1 MNTESFEFLEEAVK
15 IAQKFIAQE
24 ENKPVL
30 PYQSPEDL
38 TQKLDI
44 VLQEASLEK
53 SHFFQIL
60 QDIALA
66 TPSTASKGF
75 FNQLYGGRSMP
86 ALVGDILSSLMNN
99 SMYTFKVAGL
109 QVLIEKEV
117 LKAMSKKIGYTSAEG
132 TIVAGGSTANFTA
145 MLLAR
150 NEKDKSIRNEGLQNQ
165 KLTIYTSEESHYSI
179 RKNAGILGLGRNLVR
194 KVATLQNGKMD
205 VKALETQIQVDIE
218 QGFMPFF
225 INSTAGT
232 TVLGAFDPFEEIAE
246 IAQKYHCWFHI
257 DGAFGGSVLMSK
269 KYKHLIKGAE
279 KADSF
284 TWNAHKMMN
293 IPLTASVILCKEK
306 GVLRRNL
313 SENADYLFQGEYD
326 YNPGEE
332 SLQCGRRNDGLKIWA
347 AWKYYGHQGYEQR
360 INKVYDLAQYAVQ
373 KIQKNT
379 QLSLIQEPE
388 CTTVCFN
395 VLGKSAQEICDT
407 LNQKGILKVGYG
419 TRKDTTF
426 IRVVFVNPDVDF
438 EDVDAFFEKILSV

>member
-1 MNTESFEFLEEAVK
+1 MNTESFEFLEEAIK
-15 IAQKFIAQE
+15 IAERFIKQE
-24 ENKPVL
+24 EKQAVL

-38 TQKLDI
+38 AQKLDI
-44 VLQEASLEK
+44 TIQNNSLEK
-53 SHFFQIL
+53 TLFFQIL
-60 QDIALA
+60 QEIALA

-86 ALVGDILSSLMNN
+86 ALSGDILSSLMNN

-117 LKAMSKKIGYTSAEG
+117 IRAMCEKIGFTSSEG
-132 TIVAGGSTANFTA
+132 TIVAGGSTANLTA

-150 NEKDKSIRNEGLQNQ
+150 NEQDKSIRNEGLQNQ
-165 KLTIYTSEESHYSI
+165 KLIAYTSEESHYSI
-179 RKNAGILGLGRNLVR
+179 RKNAGILGLGRNQV
-194 KVATLQNGKMD
+194 KTIPTLENGKMNTQ
-205 VKALETQIQVDIE
+205 ALEKQILEDIE
-218 QGFMPFF
+218 NGLLPFF

-246 IAQKYHCWFHI
+246 IAQKYDCWFHI
-257 DGAFGGSVLMSK
+257 DGAFGGSVLLSE
-269 KYKHLIKGAE
+269 KYKQLIKGSE

-293 IPLTASVILCKEK
+293 IPLTASGILCKEK

-332 SLQCGRRNDGLKIWA
+332 SLQCGRRNDGLKIWS
-347 AWKYYGHQGYEQR
+347 AWKYYGHEGYEQR
-360 INKVYDLAQYAVQ
+360 INKVYELAQYAVR
-373 KIQKNT
+373 KVKENAK
-379 QLSLIQEPE
+379 LSLLQEPE
-388 CTTVCFN
+388 CTTVCFEI
-395 VLGKSAQEICDT
+395 LGKNAQEVCDA

-419 TRKDTTF
+419 TRKEKTF
-426 IRVVFVNPDVDF
+426 VRVVFVNPDLDF
-438 EDVDAFFEKILSV
+438 EDVDAFFEKLES